1 MGRGCKIYLEDLPG
15 NALNVALGDNSP
27 GNENI
32 LKKKESMTEC
42 KISDLQSVTKYLRL
56 TLVFI

>member
-15 NALNVALGDNSP
+15 KALNVALGDNSP

-32 LKKKESMTEC
+32 LKKKR
-42 KISDLQSVTKYLRL
+42 KYDRM
-56 TLVFI
+56 

>member
-1 MGRGCKIYLEDLPG
+1 MGRGCKIYLEDLPE

-32 LKKKESMTEC
+32 LKKK
-42 KISDLQSVTKYLRL
+42 KV
-56 TLVFI
+56 